1 VDLKFVNNVVFD
13 LQGRY
18 LIGYGKHKIFILN
31 IKSNKSEIY
40 EINRALYVEIYSLK
54 FASTQEG

>member
-1 VDLKFVNNVVFD
+1 MNNVVFD
-13 LQGRY
+13 LQGGY